1 MKPTF
6 GMSKT
11 GESGSTRIDGHRAT
25 SFIQDSKETLF
36 RFEEHLA
43 SSRPNH
49 SDFPGAFDQD
59 EESGKMND
67 SSNAKLDI
75 EPTCPAFPEEL
86 KPENRKVSSS
96 PKSQEASLSPQNR
109 NPESVPEDRSIQ
121 LKWRSLA
128 EEIRSAERA
137 ELNESCTVN
146 KESAEE
152 DEGVLV
158 LAEEKEADLGVD
170 EHDFDVVSVD
180 EDLDGTFEVVEFDD
194 MIKVAGKGNSK
205 ERSSWW

>member
-1 MKPTF
+1 MKPTL
-6 GMSKT
+6 

-49 SDFPGAFDQD
+49 SDFPEAFDQD

-67 SSNAKLDI
+67 SSNAKPDI
-75 EPTCPAFPEEL
+75 EPTSSAFPEEL
-86 KPENRKVSSS
+86 KPENREVSSS
-96 PKSQEASLSPQNR
+96 PKSQERASLSPQNR
-109 NPESVPEDRSIQ
+109 NPEALPEERSIQ
-121 LKWRSLA
+121 KVRSLA

-146 KESAEE
+146 EESAEE

-194 MIKVAGKGNSK
+194 MVKVAGKGNSK